1 MAKDLK
7 ESGSTGPRTRMQR
20 LTDKYL
26 RNHEKSGEGK
36 DGGLYTKKQ
45 WKAKRKAY
53 KADEKQQTI
62 IAKTKRKEAKAKAKG
77 KTNKAEKLG
86 KKAKRQDEQSV
97 QGRGLKYKSTK
108 YG

>member
-1 MAKDLK
+1 M
-7 ESGSTGPRTRMQR
+7 S
-20 LTDKYL
+20 
-26 RNHEKSGEGK
+26 N
-36 DGGLYTKKQ
+36 
-45 WKAKRKAY
+45 
-53 KADEKQQTI
+53 
-62 IAKTKRKEAKAKAKG
+62 AKG